1 MDMCLIVKWSVIQIT
16 TRVVD
21 KKSFIQA
28 RYCMTDELNN
38 GLFQLFIY
46 KSELQTFTGHLNS

>member
-46 KSELQTFTGHLNS
+46 ANLAILATR